1 MMNLLYNF
9 SVFIMVIILAVSDAA
24 TIHHSMMNTD
34 QLHNT
39 KTIMTNSLAVE
50 TNPILNNPYL
60 IDQKAEKR
68 SGEFFPEN
76 FITTGKMATPDFDNI
91 PSQFIGPNY
100 AFGNSRLPL
109 MASGLSGI
117 DKSSVIN
124 NLPAKDETSNLFGS
138 ALKRYDMKK
147 YLLKK
152 ILGNSHDLDEDIDDG
167 FFSNKHLKR
176 HGTAGVAAKVLGEL
190 IGIKIRESIEGFGKS
205 FSEYAKDF
213 TARNF
218 VTMGQLFGRLFRIS
232 QP

>member
-1 MMNLLYNF
+1 MHRKKAVLSM
-9 SVFIMVIILAVSDAA
+9 ITMMVIVLTVSNAA
-24 TIHHSMMNTD
+24 TIHHHSTNFPMNPD
-34 QLHNT
+34 QSQRT
-39 KTIMTNSLAVE
+39 KAILPDSSPVERSSDEFVPEKFLA
-50 TNPILNNPYL
+50 
-60 IDQKAEKR
+60 
-68 SGEFFPEN
+68 S
-76 FITTGKMATPDFDNI
+76 GKMASTDFDNI

-100 AFGNSRLPL
+100 SFGNSRLPIIT
-109 MASGLSGI
+109 SGQLPLGI
-117 DKSSVIN
+117 SVTEKSTLN
-124 NLPAKDETSNLFGS
+124 NLPIKDEKMDLLGA
-138 ALKRYDMKK
+138 ALRRYDMKR

-152 ILGNSHDLDEDIDDG
+152 ILGNSHDLDEDIDGG

-218 VTMGQLFGRLFRIS
+218 VNAGQLFGKLFRFS